1 MFYAIIIVV
10 VIVLAVGGY
19 LLYKK
24 MNPAKPTDSES
35 SPNTAAKEGGE
46 IELYLNSC
54 VEDALV

>member
-24 MNPAKPTDSES
+24 MNSKPADDKQTES
-35 SPNTAAKEGGE
+35 SVKEGGE